1 MTRWT
6 IQRRCCSR
14 RPLAGAR
21 VADFPGFVYVFTI
34 PIRAFTMADPAVHDR
49 VIYAFTMD
57 RNPQLGEVLRR
68 SRTIC

>member
-34 PIRAFTMADPAVHDR
+34 PIRAFTMADPAVHDGR
-49 VIYAFTMD
+49 S
-57 RNPQLGEVLRR
+57 RR
-68 SRTIC
+68 SRWPIPPFTIE